1 MTGKAMR
8 PATAKDG
15 SSASATE
22 METTNAT
29 ERMPAQTNSK
39 FVVVNRN
46 ELTPSVSVTLPANET
61 AANPT
66 ATG

>member
-1 MTGKAMR
+1 
-8 PATAKDG
+8 
-15 SSASATE
+15 

-46 ELTPSVSVTLPANET
+46 ELTPSESVTLPANET